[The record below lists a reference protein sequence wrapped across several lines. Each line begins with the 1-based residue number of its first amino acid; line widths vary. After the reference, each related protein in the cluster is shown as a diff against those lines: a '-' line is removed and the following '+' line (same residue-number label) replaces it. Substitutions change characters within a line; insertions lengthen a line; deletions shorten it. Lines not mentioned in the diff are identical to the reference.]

1 MCNLKRTGEFLWTGG
16 IYGCHND
23 HSNNNNRI
31 INLSF
36 FFPPR
41 QDKTSL
47 CSNIGPFINHVINI
61 SAVVAFYSLILF
73 KMMLTSRHENIYI
86 EKSRELKNISFTLFI
101 LTGAYIAFLTPIL
114 AFETCSPWETT
125 AAATNKGV
133 RAIIAGW

>member
-1 MCNLKRTGEFLWTGG
+1 MAKCNLKRTGEFLWTGG

-23 HSNNNNRI
+23 H
-31 INLSF
+31 
-36 FFPPR
+36 
-41 QDKTSL
+41 KTSL

-86 EKSRELKNISFTLFI
+86 EKSRELKNISFTLFT

-114 AFETCSPWETT
+114 AFEACSPWETT
-125 AAATNKGV
+125 AAATDKGV